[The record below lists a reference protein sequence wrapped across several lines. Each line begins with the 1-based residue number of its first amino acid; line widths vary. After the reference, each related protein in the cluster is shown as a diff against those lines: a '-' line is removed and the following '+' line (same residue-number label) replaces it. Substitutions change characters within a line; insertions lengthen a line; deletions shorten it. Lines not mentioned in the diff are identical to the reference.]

1 MMFRVDQFLKLSF
14 TLLLLVS
21 CANLKR
27 EVSIDDLKQI
37 KKIAVVSSMGD
48 EFTMTFIGSN
58 IFANKTESVKVQDWK
73 IDEHAQNDL
82 IKMLSE
88 SKKYEKVAP
97 LAGKFDRLELQSKE
111 KRIPLLVR
119 AKDQGFDAIIILMPT
134 SYDNAKMVRPGY
146 GMQRHHAQE
155 SPAEFTYMLASLNV
169 IKVETG
175 EQIAWQWTFNPWD
188 QKPGIYDS
196 TKVPWKDQFKNFTK
210 SEKAL
215 IQKSLKNRI
224 DEGLKYAITALRL
237 I

>member
-1 MMFRVDQFLKLSF
+1 MLRSARFLKLIL
-14 TLLLLVS
+14 TLLFIGS

-27 EVSIDDLKQI
+27 EVTIDDLKNI
-37 KKIAVVSSMGD
+37 KRIAVVSSMGD
-48 EFTMTFIGSN
+48 EFTMTYIGSN
-58 IFANKTESVKVQDWK
+58 IFANKSETVKIKDWK

-82 IKMLSE
+82 IKMLSD
-88 SKKYEKVAP
+88 SKKYEQVAP

-111 KRIPLLVR
+111 KRLPLLIR

-134 SYDNAKMVRPGY
+134 SYDNAKMVRPGF
-146 GMQRHHAQE
+146 GMQRHHAQI
-155 SPAEFTYMLASLNV
+155 SPAEFVYMLASLNV

-188 QKPGIYDS
+188 QKPGIYDTS
-196 TKVPWKDQFKNFTK
+196 KVPWKDQYKNFTK
-210 SEKAL
+210 AEKAL

-224 DEGLKYAITALRL
+224 DEGLKYAISALRL